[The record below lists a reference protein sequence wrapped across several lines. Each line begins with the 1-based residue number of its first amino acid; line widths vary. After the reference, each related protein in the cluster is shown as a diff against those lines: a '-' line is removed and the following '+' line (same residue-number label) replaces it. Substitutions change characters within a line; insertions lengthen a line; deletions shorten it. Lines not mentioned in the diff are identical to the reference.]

1 VTERDLAEV
10 TRLFDG
16 YDLVSPGVVFTREWR
31 PEIELEYSRRSP
43 IYGGVGLRI

>member
-1 VTERDLAEV
+1 MALDLAEV

-16 YDLVSPGVVFTREWR
+16 YDLVSPGVVVTREWR
-31 PEIELEYSRRSP
+31 PEIELEYSRPSP